1 MSTGGWIGAGASGLK
16 VKETCR
22 ARTEEACRKVKFT
35 EAGKFSGNLGGG
47 AVAGLLASPVCVAI
61 GIPTYGLGSVACVL
75 LVSGLGAATFETAGS
90 DFGEFGGELVYEVT
104 K

>member
-1 MSTGGWIGAGASGLK
+1 
-16 VKETCR
+16 
-22 ARTEEACRKVKFT
+22 
-35 EAGKFSGNLGGG
+35 
-47 AVAGLLASPVCVAI
+47 LLASPVCVAI